1 MRLEFFGRRV
11 LILGGSCDLAITLA
25 ELLIQEGLQ
34 PILTWRSDGG
44 RERLCA
50 RLEAFSGQFETA
62 HLDLSGRP
70 SLHSLFSQVQHDLD
84 YVVDFAQGDMECL
97 IGSANPDDI
106 HRYVSANVSTR
117 AELLRMA
124 ARIMVRKR
132 RGRMLFVS
140 SSAASR
146 PNPGQGFYAAAK
158 LASEAIY
165 RNLGLE
171 LAGRGVTTVTLRPGY
186 IAAGRGRKYLEA
198 GDREALKAVPLGRA
212 LTCKEVA
219 EAVLFFLSDSACAF
233 NATEITMDG
242 GLTAGK

>member
-11 LILGGSCDLAITLA
+11 LILGGTCALAITLA
-25 ELLIQEGLQ
+25 ELLIREGLQ
-34 PILTWRSDGG
+34 PILTWRNDAG

-50 RLEAFSGQFETA
+50 RLAAFRGQYETV
-62 HLDLSGRP
+62 HLDLSART
-70 SLHSLFSQVQHDLD
+70 SLHSLFSQVQDDVD
-84 YVVDFAQGDMECL
+84 YVVDFAQGEMECL

-106 HRYVSANVSTR
+106 HRYVSDNVSSR
-117 AELLRMA
+117 AE
-124 ARIMVRKR
+124 IMVGKK

-171 LAGRGVTTVTLRPGY
+171 LAARGVTTVTLRPGY
-186 IAAGRGRKYLEA
+186 IEAGRGRKYL
-198 GDREALKAVPLGRA
+198 DSRERAALQAVPLGRA

-219 EAVLFFLSDSACAF
+219 TAVLFFLSEGACAF
-233 NATEITMDG
+233 NATEICMDG

>member
-11 LILGGSCDLAITLA
+11 LILGGSCELAITLA

-34 PILTWRSDGG
+34 PILTWRSEAG
-44 RERLCA
+44 RERLGA
-50 RLEAFSGQFETA
+50 RLEAFSGQYETA

-70 SLHSLFSQVQHDLD
+70 SLHSLFSQVQDDLD

-117 AELLRMA
+117 AELLRIA
-124 ARIMVRKR
+124 ARIMVRKK

-146 PNPGQGFYAAAK
+146 PNLGQGFYAAAK

-171 LAGRGVTTVTLRPGY
+171 LASRGVTTVTLRPGY
-186 IAAGRGRKYLEA
+186 IESGRGRTYLEA
-198 GDREALKAVPLGRA
+198 RERAALKAVPLGRA

-219 EAVLFFLSDSACAF
+219 EAVLFLLSDGACAF
-233 NATEITMDG
+233 NATEIAMDG

>member
-25 ELLIQEGLQ
+25 GLLIQEGLQ
-34 PILTWRSDGG
+34 PILTWRSEAG
-44 RERLCA
+44 RERLGA
-50 RLEAFSGQFETA
+50 RLKVFSGRYETV
-62 HLDLSGRP
+62 HLDLSGRT
-70 SLHSLFSQVQHDLD
+70 SLDSLFSQVRDDLD

-124 ARIMVRKR
+124 ARIMVGKK
-132 RGRMLFVS
+132 RGRMVFIS

-165 RNLGLE
+165 RSLGLE

-186 IAAGRGRKYLEA
+186 IEAGRGKKYLEV
-198 GDREALKAVPLGRA
+198 REQEALRAVPLGRA

-219 EAVLFFLSDSACAF
+219 EAVIFFLSDGACAF
-233 NATEITMDG
+233 NATEIAMDG